1 MWRSFLFQSPK
12 QTEFSLWHGLWII
25 CVNGAC
31 FPVPA
36 RRHIQLPSSHRRD
49 DPLSGDELQSDANV
63 CVLFWQPKEKGR
75 FAMARYSSCGTDTWS
90 LQAQVYAFIAATGQM
105 YRLFLPI
112 PVWVAFY
119 NQKEFG
125 RTAFAFGHHW
135 G

>member
-1 MWRSFLFQSPK
+1 MVRAFPASSPAYSSPPLRIDVMMRYLEMSFKAVLACVYYSGNQK
-12 QTEFSLWHGLWII
+12 KRVGL
-25 CVNGAC
+25 
-31 FPVPA
+31 
-36 RRHIQLPSSHRRD
+36 
-49 DPLSGDELQSDANV
+49 
-63 CVLFWQPKEKGR
+63 
-75 FAMARYSSCGTDTWS
+75 AMARYSSCGTDTWP